1 MTYENPSILHACKIE
16 GDGHGTPLSG
26 QAISDMIKHDAL
38 AWVHLNAKAPET
50 RAWLKSEIGYLDD
63 LIVDALLAE
72 ETRPRILEFDQG
84 ALMILR
90 GVNLNENA
98 QAEDMI
104 SIRLWIDAHRIISV
118 QRRNLKATKDI
129 YEKLEAGKGPKNS
142 GDFIVMLAA
151 RLFDRMEPVFQE
163 LDERL
168 DDIEEKV
175 MEEPDINERMEIN
188 DIRKQAILFRRYI
201 APQRDVI
208 AHLRNSEQGWINQ
221 GHKRSLQESLD
232 RVVRYLEDLD
242 TIRER
247 GQIVKD
253 ELANALADRINKNMY
268 VLSVIA
274 AIFLP
279 LGFLTGLLG
288 INVGGIPGADNP
300 HAFYIFGGML
310 LALVAVQVMLFK
322 KLKWF

>member
-1 MTYENPSILHACKIE
+1 MHACKIN

-26 QAISDMIKHDAL
+26 QAVSDLIRDQAL
-38 AWVHLNAKAPET
+38 AWVHLNGKSPGT
-50 RAWLKSEIGYLDD
+50 RVWLKNELSYLDD
-63 LIVDALLAE
+63 IIIDALLAQ
-72 ETRPRILEFDQG
+72 ETRPRILEFDEG
-84 ALMILR
+84 VLLILR

-104 SIRLWIDAHRIISV
+104 SIRLWVDPHRIISV
-118 QRRNLKATKDI
+118 QLRNLKATRDI
-129 YEKLEAGKGPKNS
+129 YEKLEAGRGPTDS
-142 GDFIVMLAA
+142 GDFIAMLAC

-175 MEEPDINERMEIN
+175 MEEPDITERMEIN

-208 AHLRNSEQGWINQ
+208 AHLRTSEQSWLNQ

-253 ELANALADRINKNMY
+253 ELANGLADRINKNMY

-288 INVGGIPGADNP
+288 INVGGIPGADYP
-300 HAFYIFGGML
+300 YAFYVFLGML
-310 LALVAVQVMLFK
+310 FMLVGAQVALFK